1 MNIWPIALFSLL
13 AATAAH
19 AQVTEVDA
27 GQWHTCA
34 LLTGGAVKCWGYN
47 GQGQLGDGT
56 TTDSTTPID
65 VSGIS
70 TATSIALG
78 DSHSCALLTGGAV
91 KCWGDNDYGQL
102 GDGSTIDST
111 NPVGN
116 GVDSTTPVDVSGI
129 TTATSIGAGGSRS
142 CALLT
147 GGAVKCWGIVG
158 NGVLSSTPVDVSV
171 ITTATSIG
179 VANHRACALLTGGTI
194 KCWGYNGQGELGDGT
209 TYDGDI
215 TSPVDVSGISTA
227 TSIALGVSHSCAVLT
242 GGAIKCWG
250 YNGDNAGN
258 GMGGQL
264 GDGTTTDS
272 AVPVDVSG
280 ISTATSIALGGS
292 MHSCAVLTGGAV
304 KCWGHNSKGELGDG
318 TEIHR
323 PAPVDVLDITSAKS
337 VALGWKF
344 SCALLTDGAMKCWGS
359 NAWGALG
366 DGTTGTQRATPVD
379 VVGLYAPPP
388 PPPPPSANATVALDD
403 DDRAAGL
410 AGILVVL
417 VTTTINVLFTS

>member
-34 LLTGGAVKCWGYN
+34 LLTGGAIKCWGYN
-47 GQGQLGDGT
+47 YNGQLGDGT

-91 KCWGDNDYGQL
+91 KCWG
-102 GDGSTIDST
+102 
-111 NPVGN
+111 
-116 GVDSTTPVDVSGI
+116 
-129 TTATSIGAGGSRS
+129 
-142 CALLT
+142 
-147 GGAVKCWGIVG
+147 
-158 NGVLSSTPVDVSV
+158 
-171 ITTATSIG
+171 
-179 VANHRACALLTGGTI
+179 
-194 KCWGYNGQGELGDGT
+194 
-209 TYDGDI
+209 
-215 TSPVDVSGISTA
+215 
-227 TSIALGVSHSCAVLT
+227 
-242 GGAIKCWG
+242 

-258 GMGGQL
+258 GLGGQL

-280 ISTATSIALGGS
+280 ISTATSIALGTY
-292 MHSCAVLTGGAV
+292 HSCAVLSGGAV
-304 KCWGHNSKGELGDG
+304 KCWGHNSRGELGDG

-344 SCALLTDGAMKCWGS
+344 SCALLADGAMKCWGWS
-359 NAWGALG
+359 AWGALG
-366 DGTTGTQRATPVD
+366 DGTSGTQRATPVD

-388 PPPPPSANATVALDD
+388 PPPPPNANATVALDD

>member
-34 LLTGGAVKCWGYN
+34 LLTGGAIKCWGRNYA
-47 GQGQLGDGT
+47 GQLGDGT

-91 KCWGDNDYGQL
+91 KCWG
-102 GDGSTIDST
+102 STT
-111 NPVGN
+111 
-116 GVDSTTPVDVSGI
+116 DSTTPVDVSGI
-129 TTATSIGAGGSRS
+129 TTATSIG
-142 CALLT
+142 
-147 GGAVKCWGIVG
+147 
-158 NGVLSSTPVDVSV
+158 
-171 ITTATSIG
+171 
-179 VANHRACALLTGGTI
+179 VANNNACALLTGGTI
-194 KCWGYNGQGELGDGT
+194 KCWGYNGKGQLGDGT
-209 TYDGDI
+209 TYDGVI

-227 TSIALGVSHSCAVLT
+227 TSIALGVSHSCALLT

-280 ISTATSIALGGS
+280 ISTATSIALGS
-292 MHSCAVLTGGAV
+292 YHSCAVLSGGAV

-366 DGTTGTQRATPVD
+366 DGTSGTQRATPVD

>member
-34 LLTGGAVKCWGYN
+34 LLTGGAIKCWGYN
-47 GQGQLGDGT
+47 YNGQLGDGT

-91 KCWGDNDYGQL
+91 KCWG
-102 GDGSTIDST
+102 
-111 NPVGN
+111 
-116 GVDSTTPVDVSGI
+116 
-129 TTATSIGAGGSRS
+129 
-142 CALLT
+142 
-147 GGAVKCWGIVG
+147 
-158 NGVLSSTPVDVSV
+158 
-171 ITTATSIG
+171 
-179 VANHRACALLTGGTI
+179 
-194 KCWGYNGQGELGDGT
+194 
-209 TYDGDI
+209 
-215 TSPVDVSGISTA
+215 
-227 TSIALGVSHSCAVLT
+227 
-242 GGAIKCWG
+242 

-258 GMGGQL
+258 GLGGQL

-280 ISTATSIALGGS
+280 ISTATSIALGTY
-292 MHSCAVLTGGAV
+292 HSCAVLSGGAV
-304 KCWGHNSKGELGDG
+304 KCWGHNSRGELGDG

-337 VALGWKF
+337 VALGW
-344 SCALLTDGAMKCWGS
+344 
-359 NAWGALG
+359 
-366 DGTTGTQRATPVD
+366 QRATPVD

-388 PPPPPSANATVALDD
+388 PPPPPNANATVALDD